1 MPGLRPTPRRRLD
14 RGALEHRFLAGL
26 SGLRDGDGALPRA
39 ARRASGLQLL
49 PGRFC
54 CDRHR
59 PYAEELWPP
68 GRQRHLS
75 RPDPEGVPVRPAGGR
90 DHRRHWPSG
99 RLFHRQARHGLQ
111 VGAAYPAA
119 GATLHRRHGAH
130 LRLARSARQRRR
142 AERLPALDR
151 RDRHAHSGAAVQP
164 GRHPYRADL
173 QLPALHGAGLW
184 LAYEALDSRLLEA
197 ASDLGAGRLSSFRRV
212 TLPMTMPGLIAGGMM
227 VFVMVVGDYLTPQL
241 IGGASGVTIIS
252 AINDLF
258 GTAFDW
264 PLGSAIAWT
273 MLAFLCLFFALA
285 GLAISRTT
293 WSRSLMGGE

>member
-1 MPGLRPTPRRRLD
+1 MGRWNIGSWLAFPVFATVTALCLAPLAVLLAYSFFQVDFVAIVTDPTLKNYGRLAASATYRGLILK
-14 RGALEHRFLAGL
+14 AFL
-26 SGLRDGDGALPRA
+26 SGLLVVAITAVIGHPVAYFIAKRVTVYKSALLTLLLVPLYTGDMVRIFAWRV
-39 ARRASGLQLL
+39 LL
-49 PGRFC
+49 G
-54 CDRHR
+54 
-59 PYAEELWPP
+59 
-68 GRQRHLS
+68 S
-75 RPDPEGVPVRPAGGR
+75 EGVLNGFLLWIGAIDTPIQALLFSPV
-90 DHRRHWPSG
+90 
-99 RLFHRQARHGLQ
+99 
-111 VGAAYPAA
+111 
-119 GATLHRRHGAH
+119 ATHIVLTYNY
-130 LRLARSARQRRR
+130 
-142 AERLPALDR
+142 LPFMVL
-151 RDRHAHSGAAVQP
+151 
-164 GRHPYRADL
+164 
-173 QLPALHGAGLW
+173 GLW

-197 ASDLGAGRLSSFRRV
+197 ASDLGAGRASAFWRV